1 MDVQCISDEALDSK
15 RSKSI
20 SSHSSPSSSR
30 GSDHALNI
38 TLLAAEWGSSKGE
51 LSTISRNLAINFAK
65 HKKVNV
71 TLFVPKDSCS
81 DEEKKAAKRHNVAV
95 REANPLAGYEPVD
108 WLINPADDFAIDFVF
123 GHGINLGRQAQL
135 IKSSRNCKWVQVVHT
150 APEDLGMHRTGT
162 DAILKGIKENEIVV
176 NLCRSADVVVTVG
189 PKLKEHYDSSLCFYK
204 KDHDIIQ
211 LTPGIFSEFSDVK
224 RVSHKRSKF
233 SVLIY
238 GLIDPED
245 FYLKGYDLAA
255 KAMAELKN
263 DNYRLL
269 VVGAP
274 EEKLE
279 QIANTFENCG
289 ISRAKLTVR
298 SIVKDREKLV
308 KLFCEAD
315 LLLMPS
321 RTEAFGLTAL
331 EALSAGLPVLVSEN
345 SGFGQVLST
354 LTSGDQFVVKS
365 NDPCEWARQ
374 IANVR
379 RKDIKMRLDEV
390 RALQKYYDASYS
402 WERECSKL
410 VAKMWNIFRGKSIE
424 WPK

>member
-20 SSHSSPSSSR
+20 NSHSSPSSSR

-65 HKKVNV
+65 HKQVNV

-108 WLINPADDFAIDFVF
+108 WLIDPADDFAIDFVF

-189 PKLKEHYDSSLCFYK
+189 PKLKEHYDSSLCFCK
-204 KDHDIIQ
+204 KHDNIIQ
-211 LTPGIFSEFSDVK
+211 LTPGIFSEFSAIK
-224 RVSHKRSKF
+224 RVSHEGSKF
-233 SVLIY
+233 SLLIY

-255 KAMAELKN
+255 KVMAELKN
-263 DNYRLL
+263 DNSWRL

-274 EEKLE
+274 KEKLE
-279 QIANTFENCG
+279 QIANTLEGCG
-289 ISRAKLTVR
+289 ISKAILTLK
-298 SIVKDREKLV
+298 SIVKDRESLV
-308 KLFCEAD
+308 RLFWEAD

-321 RTEAFGLTAL
+321 KTEGFGLTAL
-331 EALSAGLPVLVSEN
+331 EALSAGLPVLVGEN

-354 LTSGDQFVVKS
+354 LPSGDQFVVKS
-365 NDPCEWARQ
+365 NDPSEWARQ

-379 RKDIKMRLDEV
+379 RKDRKTRLDEV
-390 RALQKYYDASYS
+390 KALQKYYDASYS
-402 WERECSKL
+402 WEKECSKL
-410 VAKMWNIFRGKSIE
+410 VEKMWNIFHGRSIE
-424 WPK
+424 WLK

>member
-1 MDVQCISDEALDSK
+1 M
-15 RSKSI
+15 
-20 SSHSSPSSSR
+20 
-30 GSDHALNI
+30 
-38 TLLAAEWGSSKGE
+38 
-51 LSTISRNLAINFAK
+51 
-65 HKKVNV
+65 
-71 TLFVPKDSCS
+71 
-81 DEEKKAAKRHNVAV
+81 
-95 REANPLAGYEPVD
+95 
-108 WLINPADDFAIDFVF
+108 
-123 GHGINLGRQAQL
+123 
-135 IKSSRNCKWVQVVHT
+135 HT
-150 APEDLGMHRTGT
+150 APEDLGMQRKGT
-162 DAILKGIKENEIVV
+162 DAISKGIKDNEIVV

-189 PKLKEHYDSSLCFYK
+189 PKLKARYDSSLCVYK
-204 KDHDIIQ
+204 NDHDIIQ
-211 LTPGIFSEFSDVK
+211 LTPGIFSEFSDAK
-224 RVSHKRSKF
+224 RVSHKRSEF

-245 FYLKGYDLAA
+245 FFLKGYDLAA

-269 VVGAP
+269 VVGVP

-279 QIANTFENCG
+279 QITDTFEKSG

-298 SIVKDREKLV
+298 SIVKDRERLV
-308 KLFCEAD
+308 ALFCQAD

-354 LTSGDQFVVKS
+354 LTSGDQFVVKPD
-365 NDPCEWARQ
+365 DPCEWARQ

>member
-1 MDVQCISDEALDSK
+1 M
-15 RSKSI
+15 
-20 SSHSSPSSSR
+20 
-30 GSDHALNI
+30 
-38 TLLAAEWGSSKGE
+38 
-51 LSTISRNLAINFAK
+51 
-65 HKKVNV
+65 
-71 TLFVPKDSCS
+71 
-81 DEEKKAAKRHNVAV
+81 
-95 REANPLAGYEPVD
+95 
-108 WLINPADDFAIDFVF
+108 
-123 GHGINLGRQAQL
+123 
-135 IKSSRNCKWVQVVHT
+135 HT
-150 APEDLGMHRTGT
+150 APEDLGMQRKGT
-162 DAILKGIKENEIVV
+162 DAISKGIKDNEIVV

-189 PKLKEHYDSSLCFYK
+189 PKLKARYDSSLCVYK
-204 KDHDIIQ
+204 NDHDIIQ
-211 LTPGIFSEFSDVK
+211 LTPGIFSEFLDAK
-224 RVSHKRSKF
+224 RVSHKRSEF

-245 FYLKGYDLAA
+245 FSLKGYDLAA

-279 QIANTFENCG
+279 QIADTFENCG

-298 SIVKDREKLV
+298 SIVKDRERLV
-308 KLFCEAD
+308 ALFCQAD